1 LAQQEELAMKQERY
15 VDTAALEALA
25 SLLFIEA
32 RNICVGCRDSVILNM
47 GDDHGLRGGPTAPFD
62 CRAKKLRKLTK
73 SLYGIIDEYK
83 KANDKE
89 HEFWKPKGAK
99 R

>member
-1 LAQQEELAMKQERY
+1 MRQTRY
-15 VDTAALEALA
+15 ADTAALEALA
-25 SLLFIEA
+25 TLLFMEA
-32 RNICVGCRDSVILNM
+32 RNICVGCREDVILNM
-47 GDDHGLRGGPTAPFD
+47 GEDHGLTGSPNTPFE

-83 KANDKE
+83 KANAKE
-89 HEFWKPKGAK
+89 HELWKPKGAG

>member
-1 LAQQEELAMKQERY
+1 MRQERY

-62 CRAKKLRKLTK
+62 CKAKKLRKLTK

-83 KANDKE
+83 KANDAE
-89 HEFWKPKGAK
+89 REFWKPKGE
-99 R
+99 RNG